1 MTSFPT
7 KLKNARV
14 TLNLSQNQL
23 SKQVGIS
30 SRSIFAYEAGAKTP
44 RPATLLKLAK
54 ALKVSSKYL
63 SDDACENPV
72 EDIEKDGYIE
82 KARALYGLSGAI
94 DVDFLL
100 EQNKALFAGGE
111 LSQEEKN
118 AYFEAVM
125 TAYITCKEAAKIK
138 FGPKDK

>member
-1 MTSFPT
+1 MTRTIARETSQFLRVRH
-7 KLKNARV
+7 KGGVVCRVNAG
-14 TLNLSQNQL
+14 Q
-23 SKQVGIS
+23 
-30 SRSIFAYEAGAKTP
+30 
-44 RPATLLKLAK
+44 
-54 ALKVSSKYL
+54 
-63 SDDACENPV
+63 PV
-72 EDIEKDGYIE
+72 
-82 KARALYGLSGAI
+82 RALYGLSGAI

>member
-30 SRSIFAYEAGAKTP
+30 SRSIFAYEAGDKTP

-82 KARALYGLSGAI
+82 KAGA
-94 DVDFLL
+94 VC
-100 EQNKALFAGGE
+100 GR
-111 LSQEEKN
+111 
-118 AYFEAVM
+118 
-125 TAYITCKEAAKIK
+125 
-138 FGPKDK
+138 